1 MKTVFVL
8 KKNSISLKK
17 DAFTLMEV
25 LFSVVILSSCLMI
38 LSKLTFNALN
48 RSDTSHKT
56 IQHLQKVKSELVQ
69 SLRTLFDVEEK
80 KENSTKYQIVKT
92 TNKINKKSSLK
103 DFSGKINILKV
114 ESFFESGKY
123 KESVA
128 LVGFAQKK
136 PEDKA

>member
-1 MKTVFVL
+1 
-8 KKNSISLKK
+8 
-17 DAFTLMEV
+17 
-25 LFSVVILSSCLMI
+25 MI